1 MLPSGRDPI
10 DVLASIAESLQAES
24 DLPATAEQVLTF
36 AQETLTFDY
45 AGITVLNGGNGGNG
59 NGGNGGNGGKGIATL
74 VSSDPV
80 VEKADELQVEL
91 DEGPCRDAAWAQH
104 TLIVEDLARDE
115 RWPRWAPQAS
125 ALGLGSILAVELG
138 PQGGRFGALNL
149 YCEGPRR
156 FAEDEIAFAHVFG
169 RHAAVALAAARQE
182 ETLNEAIDARTL
194 IGQAQGMLMERFDLN
209 SDKAFEVLRRYSQ
222 DYNTKLRVVAEEL
235 VRTRKLPG

>member
-1 MLPSGRDPI
+1 MLPSGRDRV

-24 DLPATAEQVLTF
+24 DLPGTADQVLTF
-36 AQETLTFDY
+36 AQETLTFDH
-45 AGITVLNGGNGGNG
+45 AGITVVNGANGGTSGPGGPGRN
-59 NGGNGGNGGKGIATL
+59 IATL

-125 ALGLGSILAVELG
+125 ALGLGSILAVELAPAG
-138 PQGGRFGALNL
+138 TRLGALNL
-149 YCEGPRR
+149 YSREPRR
-156 FAEDEIAFAHVFG
+156 FDEDEIAFAHVFG
-169 RHAAVALAAARQE
+169 KHAAVALAAARQE

-194 IGQAQGMLMERFDLN
+194 IGQAQGILMERFDLGPE
-209 SDKAFEVLRRYSQ
+209 KAFDVLRRYSQ
-222 DYNTKLRVVAEEL
+222 DYNTKLRIVAEDL
-235 VRTRKLPG
+235 VRSRKLPG

>member
-24 DLPATAEQVLTF
+24 DLPATAEQVLAF
-36 AQETLTFDY
+36 AQETLAFDH
-45 AGITVLNGGNGGNG
+45 AGITVVNGGNGGS
-59 NGGNGGNGGKGIATL
+59 GGSAKAIATL

-115 RWPRWAPQAS
+115 RWPRWGPQAS

-138 PQGGRFGALNL
+138 LQDSRIGALNL
-149 YCEGPRR
+149 FDEEPRR
-156 FAEDEIAFAHVFG
+156 FADDEIAFAHVFG

-194 IGQAQGMLMERFDLN
+194 IGQAQGILMERFDL
-209 SDKAFEVLRRYSQ
+209 SADKAFDVLRRYSQ
-222 DYNTKLRVVAEEL
+222 DYNTKLRAVAEEL
-235 VRTRKLPG
+235 VRTRRLPG

>member
-10 DVLASIAESLQAES
+10 DVLATIAESLQAES

-36 AQETLTFDY
+36 AQETLIFDH
-45 AGITVLNGGNGGNG
+45 AGITVVNGGNGGNPG
-59 NGGNGGNGGKGIATL
+59 NGTGIATL

-104 TLIVEDLARDE
+104 TLIVEDLAGDE

-125 ALGLGSILAVELG
+125 ALGLGSILAVELA
-138 PQGGRFGALNL
+138 PQGTRFGALNL
-149 YCEGPRR
+149 YCREPRR

-169 RHAAVALAAARQE
+169 RHAAVALSAARQE

-194 IGQAQGMLMERFDLN
+194 IGQAQGILMERFDL
-209 SDKAFEVLRRYSQ
+209 SADKAFDVLRRYSQ
-222 DYNTKLRVVAEEL
+222 DYNTKLRAVAEDL
-235 VRTRKLPG
+235 VRSRKLPR